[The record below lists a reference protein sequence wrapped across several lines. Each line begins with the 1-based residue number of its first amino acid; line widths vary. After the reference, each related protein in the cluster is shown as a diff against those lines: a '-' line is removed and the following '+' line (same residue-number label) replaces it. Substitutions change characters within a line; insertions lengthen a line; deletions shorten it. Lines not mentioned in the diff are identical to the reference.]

1 MNTKSLQN
9 EKFHLD
15 NNAKMVPFAGYN
27 MPMWYS
33 TIADEHNCVREK
45 VGIFDVSHMGEFFV
59 TGEMAKDFLQMVTT
73 NDINK
78 LTKGK
83 VQYSSIADEHNCVRE
98 KVGIFDVSHMGEFF
112 VSGEM
117 AKDFLQMVTT
127 NDINKLTKGKV
138 QYSSILNRSGGII
151 DDLLVYDMGENK
163 YMLVVNASNMEKD
176 FNWLNDNNNLDV
188 KIKNNSDDYSLFA
201 VQGPEADKVCSKVF
215 NEELTNIKYYT
226 FIEKQTN
233 DFGNVIISATGY
245 TGAGGFELYVK
256 NEFAE
261 SLWNNIILNGNEFKI
276 QPIGLGARDT
286 LRLEMGFCLHGN
298 DIDDSINP
306 IEAEL
311 DWICKKEINFIG
323 KEIVDRDRSNKP
335 SKTLIGFELIE
346 KGIPRK
352 GYKIFNKEKELVGEV
367 TSGSISPYTKKAIG
381 MGYISY
387 NENTISEKIY
397 IEIRSKKVE
406 AQIVKRPFI

>member
-1 MNTKSLQN
+1 MNIKSLQN
-9 EKFHLD
+9 EKYHVE

-27 MPMWYS
+27 MPMW
-33 TIADEHNCVREK
+33 
-45 VGIFDVSHMGEFFV
+45 
-59 TGEMAKDFLQMVTT
+59 
-73 NDINK
+73 
-78 LTKGK
+78 
-83 VQYSSIADEHNCVRE
+83 YSSIADEHNCVRE

-127 NDINKLTKGKV
+127 NDINKLKKGKV

-188 KIKNNSDDYSLFA
+188 EIKNNSDDYSLFA

>member
-1 MNTKSLQN
+1 MNIKSLQN
-9 EKFHLD
+9 EKYHVE

-27 MPMWYS
+27 MPMW
-33 TIADEHNCVREK
+33 
-45 VGIFDVSHMGEFFV
+45 
-59 TGEMAKDFLQMVTT
+59 
-73 NDINK
+73 
-78 LTKGK
+78 
-83 VQYSSIADEHNCVRE
+83 YSSIADEHNCVRE

-261 SLWNNIILNGNEFKI
+261 SLWNNIILNGNEFEI

-352 GYKIFNKEKELVGEV
+352 GYKIYNKEKELVGEV

>member
-1 MNTKSLQN
+1 MKIKSLQN
-9 EKFHLD
+9 EQFHLKS
-15 NNAKMVPFAGYN
+15 NAKMVPFAGYS

-33 TIADEHNCVREK
+33 TIADEHNTVRDH

-59 TGEMAKDFLQMVTT
+59 TGDMAKDFLQMVTT

-83 VQYSSIADEHNCVRE
+83 IH
-98 KVGIFDVSHMGEFF
+98 
-112 VSGEM
+112 
-117 AKDFLQMVTT
+117 
-127 NDINKLTKGKV
+127 
-138 QYSSILNRSGGII
+138 YSSILNRSGGII
-151 DDLLVYDMGENK
+151 DDLLVYDIGENK

-176 FNWLNDNNNLDV
+176 LNWLNENNNLDV
-188 KIKNNSDDYSLFA
+188 DIKNSSDDYSLFA
-201 VQGPEADKVCSKVF
+201 VQGPNAEKVCSNVF
-215 NEELTNIKYYT
+215 GEDLSGIKYYT
-226 FIEKQTN
+226 FIERETG

-245 TGAGGFELYVK
+245 TGAGGFELYVR

-261 SLWNNIILNGNEFKI
+261 SLWNNMISKGKKFGIK
-276 QPIGLGARDT
+276 PIGLGARDT

-306 IEAEL
+306 IEAGLE
-311 DWICKKEINFIG
+311 WVCKKEIDFIG
-323 KEIVDRDRSNKP
+323 KEIVDRDRNNNP
-335 SKTLIGFELIE
+335 SKILVGFELKD

-352 GYKIFNKEKELVGEV
+352 GYKILNKEKELVGEV

-387 NENTISEKIY
+387 KEDTLSEKIF
-397 IEIRSKKVE
+397 IEIRSKKIE
-406 AQIVKRPFI
+406 AVIVKRPFI

>member
-1 MNTKSLQN
+1 MNIKSLQN
-9 EKFHLD
+9 EKYHVE

-27 MPMWYS
+27 MPMW
-33 TIADEHNCVREK
+33 
-45 VGIFDVSHMGEFFV
+45 
-59 TGEMAKDFLQMVTT
+59 
-73 NDINK
+73 
-78 LTKGK
+78 
-83 VQYSSIADEHNCVRE
+83 YSSIADEHNCVRE

-188 KIKNNSDDYSLFA
+188 EIKNNSDDYSLFA

-261 SLWNNIILNGNEFKI
+261 SLWNNIILKGNEFKI

-306 IEAEL
+306 IEAKL

-352 GYKIFNKEKELVGEV
+352 GYKIYNKEKELVGEV

-381 MGYISY
+381 MGYVSY

>member
-1 MNTKSLQN
+1 MNIKSLQN
-9 EKFHLD
+9 EKYHVE

-27 MPMWYS
+27 MPMW
-33 TIADEHNCVREK
+33 
-45 VGIFDVSHMGEFFV
+45 
-59 TGEMAKDFLQMVTT
+59 
-73 NDINK
+73 
-78 LTKGK
+78 
-83 VQYSSIADEHNCVRE
+83 YSSIADEHNCVRE

-188 KIKNNSDDYSLFA
+188 EIKNNSDDYSLFA

-367 TSGSISPYTKKAIG
+367 TSGSISPYTKKGIG
-381 MGYISY
+381 MGYVSY

-397 IEIRSKKVE
+397 IQIRSKKVE

>member
-1 MNTKSLQN
+1 MNIKSLQN
-9 EKFHLD
+9 EKYHVE

-27 MPMWYS
+27 MPMW
-33 TIADEHNCVREK
+33 
-45 VGIFDVSHMGEFFV
+45 
-59 TGEMAKDFLQMVTT
+59 
-73 NDINK
+73 
-78 LTKGK
+78 
-83 VQYSSIADEHNCVRE
+83 YSSIADEHNCVRE

-188 KIKNNSDDYSLFA
+188 EIKNNSDDYSLFA

-233 DFGNVIISATGY
+233 DFGNIIISATGY

-261 SLWNNIILNGNEFKI
+261 SLWDNIILNGNEFEI

>member
-1 MNTKSLQN
+1 MNIKSLQN
-9 EKFHLD
+9 EKYHVE

-27 MPMWYS
+27 MPMW
-33 TIADEHNCVREK
+33 
-45 VGIFDVSHMGEFFV
+45 
-59 TGEMAKDFLQMVTT
+59 
-73 NDINK
+73 
-78 LTKGK
+78 
-83 VQYSSIADEHNCVRE
+83 YSSIADEHNCVRE

-188 KIKNNSDDYSLFA
+188 EIKNNSDDYSLFA

-298 DIDDSINP
+298 DIDNSINP

>member
-1 MNTKSLQN
+1 MNIKSLQN
-9 EKFHLD
+9 EKYHVE

-27 MPMWYS
+27 MPMW
-33 TIADEHNCVREK
+33 
-45 VGIFDVSHMGEFFV
+45 
-59 TGEMAKDFLQMVTT
+59 
-73 NDINK
+73 
-78 LTKGK
+78 
-83 VQYSSIADEHNCVRE
+83 YSSIADEHNCVRE

-188 KIKNNSDDYSLFA
+188 EIKNNSDDYSLFA
-201 VQGPEADKVCSKVF
+201 VQGPEADKVCSKIF

-261 SLWNNIILNGNEFKI
+261 SLWNNSILNGNEFKI
-276 QPIGLGARDT
+276 QPRGLGARDT

-298 DIDDSINP
+298 DIDNSINP

-323 KEIVDRDRSNKP
+323 KEIVDRDRSNNP

-352 GYKIFNKEKELVGEV
+352 GYKILNKEKELVGEV

>member
-1 MNTKSLQN
+1 MNIKSLQN
-9 EKFHLD
+9 EKYHVE

-27 MPMWYS
+27 MPMW
-33 TIADEHNCVREK
+33 
-45 VGIFDVSHMGEFFV
+45 
-59 TGEMAKDFLQMVTT
+59 
-73 NDINK
+73 
-78 LTKGK
+78 
-83 VQYSSIADEHNCVRE
+83 YSSIADEHNCVRE

-188 KIKNNSDDYSLFA
+188 EIKNNSEDYSLFA

-352 GYKIFNKEKELVGEV
+352 GYKIYNKEKELVGEV

>member
-1 MNTKSLQN
+1 MNIKSLQN
-9 EKFHLD
+9 EKFHVE

-27 MPMWYS
+27 MPMW
-33 TIADEHNCVREK
+33 
-45 VGIFDVSHMGEFFV
+45 
-59 TGEMAKDFLQMVTT
+59 
-73 NDINK
+73 
-78 LTKGK
+78 
-83 VQYSSIADEHNCVRE
+83 YSSIADEHNCVRE

-188 KIKNNSDDYSLFA
+188 EIKNNSDDYSLFA
-201 VQGPEADKVCSKVF
+201 VQGPEADKVCSKIF

-298 DIDDSINP
+298 DIDNSINP

>member
-1 MNTKSLQN
+1 MNIKSLQN
-9 EKFHLD
+9 EKYHVE

-27 MPMWYS
+27 MPMW
-33 TIADEHNCVREK
+33 
-45 VGIFDVSHMGEFFV
+45 
-59 TGEMAKDFLQMVTT
+59 
-73 NDINK
+73 
-78 LTKGK
+78 
-83 VQYSSIADEHNCVRE
+83 YSSIADEHNCVRE

-188 KIKNNSDDYSLFA
+188 EIKNNSDDYSLFA

-261 SLWNNIILNGNEFKI
+261 SLWNNIILKGNEFKI

-323 KEIVDRDRSNKP
+323 KEIVDRDRSNNP

-352 GYKIFNKEKELVGEV
+352 GYKIFNKQKELIGEV

>member
-1 MNTKSLQN
+1 MNIKSLQN
-9 EKFHLD
+9 EKYHVE

-27 MPMWYS
+27 MPMW
-33 TIADEHNCVREK
+33 
-45 VGIFDVSHMGEFFV
+45 
-59 TGEMAKDFLQMVTT
+59 
-73 NDINK
+73 
-78 LTKGK
+78 
-83 VQYSSIADEHNCVRE
+83 YSSIADEHNCVRE

-188 KIKNNSDDYSLFA
+188 EIKNNSDDYSLFA

-298 DIDDSINP
+298 DIDNSINP

-323 KEIVDRDRSNKP
+323 KEIVDRDRSNNP

>member
-1 MNTKSLQN
+1 MNIKSLQN
-9 EKFHLD
+9 EKFHVE

-27 MPMWYS
+27 MPMW
-33 TIADEHNCVREK
+33 
-45 VGIFDVSHMGEFFV
+45 
-59 TGEMAKDFLQMVTT
+59 
-73 NDINK
+73 
-78 LTKGK
+78 
-83 VQYSSIADEHNCVRE
+83 YSSIADEHNCVRE

-188 KIKNNSDDYSLFA
+188 EIKNNSDDYSLFA

>member
-1 MNTKSLQN
+1 MNIKSLQN
-9 EKFHLD
+9 EKYHVE

-27 MPMWYS
+27 MPMW
-33 TIADEHNCVREK
+33 
-45 VGIFDVSHMGEFFV
+45 
-59 TGEMAKDFLQMVTT
+59 
-73 NDINK
+73 
-78 LTKGK
+78 
-83 VQYSSIADEHNCVRE
+83 YSSIADEHNCVRE

-112 VSGEM
+112 LSGEM

-188 KIKNNSDDYSLFA
+188 EIKNNSDDYSLFA

-261 SLWNNIILNGNEFKI
+261 SLWNNIILKGNEFKI

-298 DIDDSINP
+298 DIDNSINP

-367 TSGSISPYTKKAIG
+367 TRGSISPYTKKAIG
-381 MGYISY
+381 MGYVSY

>member
-1 MNTKSLQN
+1 MNIKSLQN
-9 EKFHLD
+9 EKYHVE

-27 MPMWYS
+27 MPMW
-33 TIADEHNCVREK
+33 
-45 VGIFDVSHMGEFFV
+45 
-59 TGEMAKDFLQMVTT
+59 
-73 NDINK
+73 
-78 LTKGK
+78 
-83 VQYSSIADEHNCVRE
+83 YSSIADEHNCVRE

-138 QYSSILNRSGGII
+138 QYSSNLNRSGGII
-151 DDLLVYDMGENK
+151 DDLLVYNMGENK

-188 KIKNNSDDYSLFA
+188 EIKNNSDDYSLFA
-201 VQGPEADKVCSKVF
+201 VQGPEADKVCSKIF

-233 DFGNVIISATGY
+233 DFGNVIISITGY

>member
-1 MNTKSLQN
+1 MNIKSLQN
-9 EKFHLD
+9 EKYHIE

-27 MPMWYS
+27 MPMW
-33 TIADEHNCVREK
+33 
-45 VGIFDVSHMGEFFV
+45 
-59 TGEMAKDFLQMVTT
+59 
-73 NDINK
+73 
-78 LTKGK
+78 
-83 VQYSSIADEHNCVRE
+83 YSSIADEHNCVRE

-151 DDLLVYDMGENK
+151 DDLLIYDMGENK

-188 KIKNNSDDYSLFA
+188 EIKNNSDDYSLFA

-352 GYKIFNKEKELVGEV
+352 GYKILNKEKELVGEV

-381 MGYISY
+381 MGYVSY

>member
-1 MNTKSLQN
+1 MNIKSLQN
-9 EKFHLD
+9 EKYHVE

-27 MPMWYS
+27 MPMW
-33 TIADEHNCVREK
+33 
-45 VGIFDVSHMGEFFV
+45 
-59 TGEMAKDFLQMVTT
+59 
-73 NDINK
+73 
-78 LTKGK
+78 
-83 VQYSSIADEHNCVRE
+83 YSSIADEHNCVRE

-188 KIKNNSDDYSLFA
+188 EIKNNSDDYSLFA

-352 GYKIFNKEKELVGEV
+352 GYKIYNKEKELVGEV

-381 MGYISY
+381 MGYVSY

>member
-1 MNTKSLQN
+1 MNIKSLQN
-9 EKFHLD
+9 EKYHVE

-27 MPMWYS
+27 MPMW
-33 TIADEHNCVREK
+33 
-45 VGIFDVSHMGEFFV
+45 
-59 TGEMAKDFLQMVTT
+59 
-73 NDINK
+73 
-78 LTKGK
+78 
-83 VQYSSIADEHNCVRE
+83 YSSIADEHNCVRE

-261 SLWNNIILNGNEFKI
+261 SLWNNIILKGNEFKI

-298 DIDDSINP
+298 DIDNSINP

>member
-1 MNTKSLQN
+1 MSIKSLQN
-9 EKFHLD
+9 EKYHVE

-27 MPMWYS
+27 MPMW
-33 TIADEHNCVREK
+33 
-45 VGIFDVSHMGEFFV
+45 
-59 TGEMAKDFLQMVTT
+59 
-73 NDINK
+73 
-78 LTKGK
+78 
-83 VQYSSIADEHNCVRE
+83 YSSIADEHNCVRE

-188 KIKNNSDDYSLFA
+188 EIKNNSDDYSLFA

>member
-1 MNTKSLQN
+1 MNIKSLQN
-9 EKFHLD
+9 EKYHVE

-27 MPMWYS
+27 MPMW
-33 TIADEHNCVREK
+33 
-45 VGIFDVSHMGEFFV
+45 
-59 TGEMAKDFLQMVTT
+59 
-73 NDINK
+73 
-78 LTKGK
+78 
-83 VQYSSIADEHNCVRE
+83 YSSIADEHNCVRE

-112 VSGEM
+112 ISGEM

-138 QYSSILNRSGGII
+138 QYSSLLNRSGGII

-188 KIKNNSDDYSLFA
+188 EIKNNSDDYSLFA

>member
-1 MNTKSLQN
+1 MNIKSLQN
-9 EKFHLD
+9 EKYHVE

-27 MPMWYS
+27 MPMW
-33 TIADEHNCVREK
+33 
-45 VGIFDVSHMGEFFV
+45 
-59 TGEMAKDFLQMVTT
+59 
-73 NDINK
+73 
-78 LTKGK
+78 
-83 VQYSSIADEHNCVRE
+83 YSSIADEHNCVRE

-188 KIKNNSDDYSLFA
+188 EIKNNSDDYSLFA

-306 IEAEL
+306 IEAKL

-352 GYKIFNKEKELVGEV
+352 GYKILNKEKELVGEV

>member
-1 MNTKSLQN
+1 MKTKSLQN
-9 EKFHLD
+9 EKFHLN

-33 TIADEHNCVREK
+33 T
-45 VGIFDVSHMGEFFV
+45 
-59 TGEMAKDFLQMVTT
+59 
-73 NDINK
+73 
-78 LTKGK
+78 
-83 VQYSSIADEHNCVRE
+83 IADEHNCVRE

-188 KIKNNSDDYSLFA
+188 EIKNNSDDYSLFA

>member
-1 MNTKSLQN
+1 MNIKSLQN
-9 EKFHLD
+9 EKFHVE
-15 NNAKMVPFAGYN
+15 NNAKMVAFAGYN
-27 MPMWYS
+27 MPMW
-33 TIADEHNCVREK
+33 
-45 VGIFDVSHMGEFFV
+45 
-59 TGEMAKDFLQMVTT
+59 
-73 NDINK
+73 
-78 LTKGK
+78 
-83 VQYSSIADEHNCVRE
+83 YSSIADEHNCVRE

-176 FNWLNDNNNLDV
+176 FNWLNDNNNLNV
-188 KIKNNSDDYSLFA
+188 EIKNNSDGYSLFA
-201 VQGPEADKVCSKVF
+201 VQGPKADKVCSKVF

-226 FIEKQTN
+226 FIEKQTKN
-233 DFGNVIISATGY
+233 FGNVIISATGY
-245 TGAGGFELYVK
+245 TGAGGFELYIK
-256 NEFAE
+256 NKFAE
-261 SLWNNIILNGNEFKI
+261 SLWDNIISIGNEFEI

-352 GYKIFNKEKELVGEV
+352 GYKIFNKEKELVGDV

-381 MGYISY
+381 MGYVSY

>member
-1 MNTKSLQN
+1 MNIKSLQN
-9 EKFHLD
+9 EKYHVE

-27 MPMWYS
+27 MPMW
-33 TIADEHNCVREK
+33 
-45 VGIFDVSHMGEFFV
+45 
-59 TGEMAKDFLQMVTT
+59 
-73 NDINK
+73 
-78 LTKGK
+78 
-83 VQYSSIADEHNCVRE
+83 YSSIADEHNCVRE

-138 QYSSILNRSGGII
+138 QYSSLLNRSGGII

-188 KIKNNSDDYSLFA
+188 EIKNNSDDYSLFA

>member
-1 MNTKSLQN
+1 MNIKSLQN
-9 EKFHLD
+9 EKFHVE
-15 NNAKMVPFAGYN
+15 NNAKMVAFAGYN
-27 MPMWYS
+27 MPMW
-33 TIADEHNCVREK
+33 
-45 VGIFDVSHMGEFFV
+45 
-59 TGEMAKDFLQMVTT
+59 
-73 NDINK
+73 
-78 LTKGK
+78 
-83 VQYSSIADEHNCVRE
+83 YSSIADEHNCVRE

-176 FNWLNDNNNLDV
+176 FNWLNDNNNLNV
-188 KIKNNSDDYSLFA
+188 EIKNNSDGYSLFA
-201 VQGPEADKVCSKVF
+201 VQGPKADKVCSKVF

-226 FIEKQTN
+226 FIEKQTKN
-233 DFGNVIISATGY
+233 FGNVIISATGY
-245 TGAGGFELYVK
+245 TGAGGFELYIK
-256 NEFAE
+256 NKFAE
-261 SLWNNIILNGNEFKI
+261 SLWDNIISIGNEFEI

-381 MGYISY
+381 MGYVSY

>member
-9 EKFHLD
+9 EKFHVK

-59 TGEMAKDFLQMVTT
+59 TGDMARD
-73 NDINK
+73 
-78 LTKGK
+78 
-83 VQYSSIADEHNCVRE
+83 Y
-98 KVGIFDVSHMGEFF
+98 
-112 VSGEM
+112 
-117 AKDFLQMVTT
+117 LQMVTT

-176 FNWLNDNNNLDV
+176 FNWLNDNNNLGV
-188 KIKNNSDDYSLFA
+188 EIKNRSDEYSLFA
-201 VQGPEADKVCSKVF
+201 VQGPNAEKVCSKLF
-215 NEELTNIKYYT
+215 DQDLSEIKYYT
-226 FIEKQTN
+226 FTEKQTS
-233 DFGNVIISATGY
+233 DFGNVIISGTGY

-261 SLWNNIILNGNEFKI
+261 SLWDGVMSAGNEFKI

-306 IEAEL
+306 IEAGL
-311 DWICKKEINFIG
+311 GWICKKDIDFIG
-323 KEIVDRDRSNKP
+323 KEIVDRDRTNKP
-335 SKTLIGFELIE
+335 SKILTGFELVE

-367 TSGSISPYTKKAIG
+367 TSGTISPLTKKAIG
-381 MGYISY
+381 MGYVSY
-387 NENTISEKIY
+387 SESSISEKIF

-406 AQIVKRPFI
+406 AIITKRPFI

>member
-1 MNTKSLQN
+1 MNIKSLQN
-9 EKFHLD
+9 EKFHVE

-27 MPMWYS
+27 MPMW
-33 TIADEHNCVREK
+33 
-45 VGIFDVSHMGEFFV
+45 
-59 TGEMAKDFLQMVTT
+59 
-73 NDINK
+73 
-78 LTKGK
+78 
-83 VQYSSIADEHNCVRE
+83 YSSIADEHNCVRE

-151 DDLLVYDMGENK
+151 DDLLVYDIGENK

-188 KIKNNSDDYSLFA
+188 EIKNNSDDYSLFA
-201 VQGPEADKVCSKVF
+201 VQGPKADKVCSKVF
-215 NEELTNIKYYT
+215 SEDLTNIKYYT
-226 FIEKQTN
+226 FIEKKTS

-245 TGAGGFELYVK
+245 TGAGGFELYAK
-256 NEFAE
+256 NKFAK
-261 SLWNNIILNGNEFKI
+261 SLWDKIISIGNEFEI

>member
-1 MNTKSLQN
+1 MNIKSLQN
-9 EKFHLD
+9 EKYHVE

-27 MPMWYS
+27 MPMW
-33 TIADEHNCVREK
+33 
-45 VGIFDVSHMGEFFV
+45 
-59 TGEMAKDFLQMVTT
+59 
-73 NDINK
+73 
-78 LTKGK
+78 
-83 VQYSSIADEHNCVRE
+83 YSSIADEHNCVRE

-188 KIKNNSDDYSLFA
+188 EIKNNSDDYSLFA

-226 FIEKQTN
+226 FIEKQTS

>member
-9 EKFHLD
+9 EKFHVK

-59 TGEMAKDFLQMVTT
+59 TGDMARDYLQMVTT
-73 NDINK
+73 NN
-78 LTKGK
+78 
-83 VQYSSIADEHNCVRE
+83 
-98 KVGIFDVSHMGEFF
+98 
-112 VSGEM
+112 
-117 AKDFLQMVTT
+117 
-127 NDINKLTKGKV
+127 INKLTKGKV

-176 FNWLNDNNNLDV
+176 FNWLNDNNNLGV
-188 KIKNNSDDYSLFA
+188 EIKNSSDDYSLFA
-201 VQGPEADKVCSKVF
+201 VQGPNAKKVCS
-215 NEELTNIKYYT
+215 ELFDQDLSEIKYYT
-226 FIEKQTN
+226 FTEKQTS

-261 SLWNNIILNGNEFKI
+261 SLWDGVMSAGNEFKI

-306 IEAEL
+306 IEAGL
-311 DWICKKEINFIG
+311 GWICKKDIDFIG
-323 KEIVDRDRSNKP
+323 KEIVDRDRTNKP
-335 SKTLIGFELIE
+335 SKILTGFELVE

-367 TSGSISPYTKKAIG
+367 TSGTISPLTKKAIG
-381 MGYISY
+381 MGYVSY
-387 NENTISEKIY
+387 SENSISEKIF

-406 AQIVKRPFI
+406 AIITKRPFI

>member
-1 MNTKSLQN
+1 MNIKSLQN
-9 EKFHLD
+9 EKYHVE

-27 MPMWYS
+27 MPMW
-33 TIADEHNCVREK
+33 
-45 VGIFDVSHMGEFFV
+45 
-59 TGEMAKDFLQMVTT
+59 
-73 NDINK
+73 
-78 LTKGK
+78 
-83 VQYSSIADEHNCVRE
+83 YSSIADEHNCVRE

-188 KIKNNSDDYSLFA
+188 EIKNNSEDYSLFA

-298 DIDDSINP
+298 DIDNSINP

>member
-1 MNTKSLQN
+1 MNIKSLQN
-9 EKFHLD
+9 EKYHVE

-27 MPMWYS
+27 MPMS
-33 TIADEHNCVREK
+33 
-45 VGIFDVSHMGEFFV
+45 
-59 TGEMAKDFLQMVTT
+59 
-73 NDINK
+73 
-78 LTKGK
+78 
-83 VQYSSIADEHNCVRE
+83 YSSIADEHNCVRE

-188 KIKNNSDDYSLFA
+188 EIKNNSDDYSLFA

-298 DIDDSINP
+298 DIDNSINP

-323 KEIVDRDRSNKP
+323 KEILDRDRSNKP

-367 TSGSISPYTKKAIG
+367 TSGSISPSTKKAIG
-381 MGYISY
+381 MGYVSY

-406 AQIVKRPFI
+406 AKIVKRPFI

>member
-1 MNTKSLQN
+1 MNIKSLQN
-9 EKFHLD
+9 EKFHVK

-27 MPMWYS
+27 MPMW
-33 TIADEHNCVREK
+33 
-45 VGIFDVSHMGEFFV
+45 
-59 TGEMAKDFLQMVTT
+59 
-73 NDINK
+73 
-78 LTKGK
+78 
-83 VQYSSIADEHNCVRE
+83 YSSIADEHNCVRE

-163 YMLVVNASNMEKD
+163 YILVVNASNMEKD

-188 KIKNNSDDYSLFA
+188 EIKNNSDDYSLFA
-201 VQGPEADKVCSKVF
+201 VQGPKADKVCSKVF

-226 FIEKQTN
+226 FIEKQTS

-261 SLWNNIILNGNEFKI
+261 SLWNNIITKGNEFKI

-323 KEIVDRDRSNKP
+323 KKIVDRDRSNKP

-381 MGYISY
+381 MGYVSY